1 MRNEKVEVG
10 DEIYKM
16 KSMMRRRRV
25 ILGFLVAVVRDG
37 PLSEYGLLAQEAH
50 VTLNMRNY
58 SIIHPTFFKNYIFNF
73 MVWFPL
79 KIPNFIFLTKTFI

>member
-25 ILGFLVAVVRDG
+25 ILGFLVAVMRDG
-37 PLSEYGLLAQEAH
+37 PFGEYGLLAQEAH
-50 VTLNMRNY
+50 ITFNMRNY
-58 SIIHPTFFKNYIFNF
+58 SIIHPTFFKNYILTL
-73 MVWFPL
+73 WFG
-79 KIPNFIFLTKTFI
+79 FLSKYLILFS